1 MYHYHTN
8 FFYTIFSLFF
18 VLMLFQIEIEL
29 ILLMDK
35 VSKFLLI
42 N

>member
-1 MYHYHTN
+1 MYHYYTN

-18 VLMLFQIEIEL
+18 VLMLLQIEIEL